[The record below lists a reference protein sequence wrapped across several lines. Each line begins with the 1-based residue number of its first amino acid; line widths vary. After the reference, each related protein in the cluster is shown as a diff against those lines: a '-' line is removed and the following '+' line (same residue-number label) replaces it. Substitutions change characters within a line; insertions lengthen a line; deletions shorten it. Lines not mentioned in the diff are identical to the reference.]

1 MRLSFRKKKNTSDK
15 IKEATLNI
23 LARDGYEDISM
34 RKIAKE
40 ADVALGQ
47 LTYYYKSKNNLIV
60 SVIDE
65 VLDMFYDGL
74 KERVSSSEKKIEEIV
89 NSIENVINE
98 DSQVDQLLI
107 TVISMAQVNKRLN
120 KRLNKFYEDIL
131 GFVSSCLRQ
140 DNPTLSENDSNMKAR
155 LLAGSAIEGM
165 IEKSIGINNLNNSL
179 IRETANT
186 MREN

>member
-1 MRLSFRKKKNTSDK
+1 MRLSFRKKYNTSEK

-47 LTYYYKSKNNLIV
+47 LTYYYKTKNNLIV
-60 SVIDE
+60 AVVDE

-120 KRLNKFYEDIL
+120 APACATGTFQDVDKINRLEAVEKA
-131 GFVSSCLRQ
+131 C
-140 DNPTLSENDSNMKAR
+140 KAR
-155 LLAGSAIEGM
+155 RQACKKGSLPRC
-165 IEKSIGINNLNNSL
+165 K
-179 IRETANT
+179 
-186 MREN
+186 

>member
-1 MRLSFRKKKNTSDK
+1 
-15 IKEATLNI
+15 
-23 LARDGYEDISM
+23 
-34 RKIAKE
+34 
-40 ADVALGQ
+40 
-47 LTYYYKSKNNLIV
+47 
-60 SVIDE
+60 
-65 VLDMFYDGL
+65 
-74 KERVSSSEKKIEEIV
+74 
-89 NSIENVINE
+89 
-98 DSQVDQLLI
+98 
-107 TVISMAQVNKRLN
+107 MAQVNKRLN

-140 DNPTLSENDSNMKAR
+140 ANPTLSENDSNMKAR